1 MVTPVQIRPKS
12 AEIYLDC
19 NATTP
24 VLPQIALAVE
34 HVMEHVFGNPS
45 SSHITGLQARYIL
58 DNTRRLG
65 REVIGAGAG
74 RFIFTSGATEG
85 IQTAVLSALTAA
97 RSQPNQGAKRW
108 LLYGATEH
116 KAVPQALEHW
126 NKLLQLNAEL
136 KAIPVDKHG
145 LLDHAF
151 IAEYVGAAH
160 IICTMAVNNET
171 GVQQDLVALERV
183 IRDANAQVPWMVDCV
198 QALGKQALNLSQTTI
213 DYAPFSGHKLY
224 GPKGIGFLYVRPQ
237 APFTPLIIGGGQEHG
252 QRSGTENLPGI
263 AALHALFEL
272 LLDQQQQVFQST
284 ATLEGYRDQLLRALR
299 QAFPSL
305 VLNHDLANS
314 VPTTLNFSVRG
325 VPSRD
330 IMDVF
335 DAANI
340 RVSSGSACSSG
351 VSRSFVLDA
360 MGLEPWQSGSA
371 IRLSFGPATNATT
384 IEAACRRIQEAA
396 TALRQSCLLVADT
409 NEDIDSN
416 LDGIVQWRFDHH
428 CCYLIID
435 KRARE
440 MAVIDP
446 LPELAERIERLVACQ
461 NYRVKAVLTTEPHA
475 PDSPAAMLAQLLCAS
490 GCSRERDAV
499 GWPLDMVGGCD
510 APVECQQPVLGC
522 LRVGQRRLYRVGS
535 RAPVYLLSSPLAAS
549 SDSPHVDFAF
559 VGEQTQPTM
568 LNQLMH
574 EQTLILTRYDS
585 EFRVVQRLCE
595 LAQACA
601 ECALLDVALEQQ
613 QQWLAEPETLVVD
626 VREQQEHQ
634 VRKLAVDAEVINVPL
649 TRLAQFIY
657 SHREQYQQRPIVC
670 VCRSGHRSA
679 VAAQVLA
686 RHGFCQVSHLLGGT
700 ALLIESSLVQAET
713 SDKAIFAD

>member
-1 MVTPVQIRPKS
+1 MVTPVQVRPKS

-24 VLPQIALAVE
+24 VLPQIAKAVE

-65 REVIGAGAG
+65 RELIGAGAA

-97 RSQPNQGAKRW
+97 RQQGNTGGKRW

-126 NKLLQLNAEL
+126 NELLQLNAQL
-136 KAIPVDKHG
+136 KAIPVNKQG
-145 LLDHAF
+145 LLDLEF
-151 IAEYVGAAH
+151 IAEHAGAAH
-160 IICTMAVNNET
+160 MICTMAVNNET
-171 GVQQDLVALERV
+171 GVKQNLAELERV
-183 IRDANAQVPWMVDCV
+183 IRKANPQVPWMVDCV
-198 QALGKQALNLSQTTI
+198 QALGKQRLELSATTI

-224 GPKGIGFLYVRPQ
+224 GPKGIGFLYVRHQ
-237 APFTPLIIGGGQEHG
+237 APFTPLIIGGGQEQG

-272 LLDQQQQVFQST
+272 LLDHRQQVFHGSQV
-284 ATLEGYRDQLLRALR
+284 LEGYRDKLLQALR
-299 QAFPSL
+299 QAFPTL
-305 VLNHDLANS
+305 ELNHNLENS

-360 MGLEPWQSGSA
+360 MGLEEWKSSSA
-371 IRLSFGPATNATT
+371 IRLSFGPATTQAT
-384 IEAACRRIQEAA
+384 IDSACQRIQEAA
-396 TALRQSCLLVADT
+396 QALRQSCLLVADT
-409 NEDIDSN
+409 NEDIDSD
-416 LDGIVQWRFDHH
+416 LDGIVQLRFGHQ
-428 CCYLIID
+428 CCYLLID
-435 KRARE
+435 KQARE

-446 LPELAERIERLVACQ
+446 VPELAERIERLVACQ
-461 NYRVKAVLTTEPHA
+461 HYRVKAVLTTEPQA
-475 PDSPAAMLAQLLCAS
+475 PDSPASMLAQLLCAS
-490 GCSRERDAV
+490 GCSAERDAV
-499 GWPLDMVGGCD
+499 GWPVEATGGCD
-510 APVECQQPVLGC
+510 APVECQPPVFGC

-535 RAPVYLLSSPLAAS
+535 RTPVYLLSSPLVSAQDTA
-549 SDSPHVDFAF
+549 HVDFAF
-559 VGEQTQPTM
+559 VGEQTKAE
-568 LNQLMH
+568 QLSELVH
-574 EQTLILTRYDS
+574 SNTLILPRFDS

-595 LAQACA
+595 LEQHCA
-601 ECALLDVALEQQ
+601 ECELVDIPLEQQ
-613 QQWLAEPETLVVD
+613 QQWLAEPETLVID

-649 TRLAQFIY
+649 TRLAQFVY
-657 SHREQYQQRPIVC
+657 SHRQHYQNRPIVC

-700 ALLIESSLVQAET
+700 ALLIESSLVE
-713 SDKAIFAD
+713 S

>member
-24 VLPQIALAVE
+24 VLPQIAQAVE

-65 REVIGAGAG
+65 RQVIGAPQG
-74 RFIFTSGATEG
+74 RLFFTSGATEG

-97 RSQPNQGAKRW
+97 RNSTNLGGKRW

-136 KAIPVDKHG
+136 KAIPVDRRGK
-145 LLDHAF
+145 LDLQF
-151 IAEYVGAAH
+151 IAEHVGAAH
-160 IICTMAVNNET
+160 MICTMAVNNET
-171 GVQQDLVALERV
+171 GVKQDLVELERV
-183 IRDANAQVPWMVDCV
+183 IRGENADVPWMVDCV
-198 QALGKQALNLSQTTI
+198 QALGKQNLALSETTI

-224 GPKGIGFLYVRPQ
+224 GPKGIGFMYVRES
-237 APFTPLIIGGGQEHG
+237 APFTPLIIGGGQEQG

-272 LLDQQQQVFQST
+272 LLDKQQQVFQSQ
-284 ATLEGYRDQLLRALR
+284 AVLDGYRDKLLTALR
-299 QAFPSL
+299 SAFPTL
-305 VLNHDLANS
+305 VLNHDLDDS

-351 VSRSFVLDA
+351 VTRSFVLDA
-360 MGLEPWQSGSA
+360 MGLETWRSSSA
-371 IRLSFGPATNATT
+371 IRLSFGPATSAN
-384 IEAACRRIQEAA
+384 IIDAACERIRDAA
-396 TALRQSCLLVADT
+396 MALRQSCLLVSDT
-409 NEDIDSN
+409 NEDIDSD
-416 LDGIVQWRFDHH
+416 LDGVVQLRFDSH
-428 CCYLIID
+428 CCYLLID
-435 KRARE
+435 KAAGE

-446 LPELAERIERLVACQ
+446 VPELAERIERLVACQ
-461 NYRVKAVLTTEPHA
+461 NYRVKAVLTTEA
-475 PDSPAAMLAQLLCAS
+475 QESDSPAAMLAQLLCAS
-490 GCSRERDAV
+490 GCSAQRDAV
-499 GWPLDMVGGCD
+499 GWPLDAVGGCE
-510 APVECQQPVLGC
+510 APVECQVDVFGC
-522 LRVGQRRLYRVGS
+522 LRVGERRLYRVGT
-535 RAPVYLLSSPLAAS
+535 REPVFLLSSPLT
-549 SDSPHVDFAF
+549 SDAVSPHVDFAF
-559 VGEQTQPTM
+559 IGEQHDVSSLAQVV
-568 LNQLMH
+568 H
-574 EQTLILTRYDS
+574 EQTLLLARRDDA
-585 EFRVVQRLCE
+585 FRVVEKLCE
-595 LAQACA
+595 VSGDCTPCQLV
-601 ECALLDVALEQQ
+601 DVSLEQQ
-613 QQWLAEPETLVVD
+613 QEWLAQPETLVVD

-634 VRKLAVDAEVINVPL
+634 VRQLSVDAEVINVPL

-657 SHREQYQQRPIVC
+657 SHRQHYKTRPIVC

-686 RHGFCQVSHLLGGT
+686 RHGFAHVSHLSGGT
-700 ALLIESSLVQAET
+700 ALLIEADSC
-713 SDKAIFAD
+713 DKAVLTD

>member
-24 VLPQIALAVE
+24 VLSQIAKAVE

-65 REVIGAGAG
+65 RELIGAGGG

-97 RSQPNQGAKRW
+97 RNEANTGGKRW

-126 NKLLQLNAEL
+126 SKLLHLNAQL
-136 KAIPVDKHG
+136 KAIPVDKQG
-145 LLDHAF
+145 LLDLDF
-151 IAEYVGAAH
+151 IAEHAGAAH

-171 GVQQDLVALERV
+171 GVKQNLAELERV
-183 IRDANAQVPWMVDCV
+183 IRKANPQVPWMVDCV
-198 QALGKQALNLSQTTI
+198 QALGKQKLDLNATTI

-224 GPKGIGFLYVRPQ
+224 GPKGIGFLYVRHN
-237 APFTPLIIGGGQEHG
+237 APFTPLIIGGGQEQG

-272 LLDQQQQVFQST
+272 LLDSRQQVFQGPQ
-284 ATLEGYRDQLLRALR
+284 TLERYRDKLLQALR
-299 QAFPSL
+299 QAFPTL
-305 VLNHDLANS
+305 ELNHNLENS

-360 MGLEPWQSGSA
+360 MGLEEWKSSSA
-371 IRLSFGPATNATT
+371 IRLSFGPATTQAT
-384 IEAACRRIQEAA
+384 IDSACQRIQEAA
-396 TALRQSCLLVADT
+396 QALRQSCLLVADT
-409 NEDIDSN
+409 NEDIDSD
-416 LDGIVQWRFDHH
+416 LDGIVQLRFGHQ
-428 CCYLIID
+428 CCYLLID
-435 KRARE
+435 KQARE

-446 LPELAERIERLVACQ
+446 VPELAERIERLVACQ
-461 NYRVKAVLTTEPHA
+461 HYQVKAVLTTEPQA
-475 PDSPAAMLAQLLCAS
+475 SDSPASMLAQLLCAS
-490 GCSRERDAV
+490 GCSAARDAV
-499 GWPLDMVGGCD
+499 GWPVEAIGGCD
-510 APVECQQPVLGC
+510 APVECQRPVFGC

-535 RAPVYLLSSPLAAS
+535 RTPVYLLSSPLVSAQDTA
-549 SDSPHVDFAF
+549 HVDFAF
-559 VGEQTQPTM
+559 VGEQTNSQ
-568 LNQLMH
+568 QLSELVH
-574 EQTLILTRYDS
+574 SNTLLLPRFDS

-595 LAQACA
+595 LAQDCA
-601 ECALLDVALEQQ
+601 ECQLVDIPLEQQ
-613 QQWLAEPETLVVD
+613 QQWLAEPETLVID

-649 TRLAQFIY
+649 TRLAQFVY
-657 SHREQYQQRPIVC
+657 SHRQHYQNRPIVC

-700 ALLIESSLVQAET
+700 ALLIETSLVEG
-713 SDKAIFAD
+713 

>member
-24 VLPQIALAVE
+24 VLPQIAKAVE

-65 REVIGAGAG
+65 RELIGAGAG

-97 RSQPNQGAKRW
+97 RSEANTGGKRW

-126 NKLLQLNAEL
+126 NKLLQLNAQM
-136 KAIPVDKHG
+136 KAIPVDKQG
-145 LLDHAF
+145 LLDLDF
-151 IAEYVGAAH
+151 IAEYAGAAH

-171 GVQQDLVALERV
+171 GVQQNLAELERV
-183 IRDANAQVPWMVDCV
+183 IRKANPQVPWMVDCV
-198 QALGKQALNLSQTTI
+198 QALGKQKLDLSATTI

-224 GPKGIGFLYVRPQ
+224 GPKGIGFLYARHN
-237 APFTPLIIGGGQEHG
+237 APFTPLIIGGGQEQG

-272 LLDQQQQVFQST
+272 LLDSRQQVFHGPQ
-284 ATLEGYRDQLLRALR
+284 TLVGYRDKLLQALR
-299 QAFPSL
+299 QAFPTL
-305 VLNHDLANS
+305 ELNHSLDNS

-360 MGLEPWQSGSA
+360 MGLEEWKSSSA
-371 IRLSFGPATNATT
+371 IRLSFGPATTQAT
-384 IEAACRRIQEAA
+384 IDSACQRIQEAA
-396 TALRQSCLLVADT
+396 QALRQSCLLVADT
-409 NEDIDSN
+409 NEDIDSD
-416 LDGIVQWRFDHH
+416 LDGIVQLRFGHQ
-428 CCYLIID
+428 CCYLLID
-435 KRARE
+435 KQARE

-446 LPELAERIERLVACQ
+446 VPELAERIERLVTCQ
-461 NYRVKAVLTTEPHA
+461 HYRVKAVLTTEPQA
-475 PDSPAAMLAQLLCAS
+475 SESPVSMLAQLLCAS
-490 GCSRERDAV
+490 GCSAERDAV
-499 GWPLDMVGGCD
+499 GWPVEATGGCD
-510 APVECQQPVLGC
+510 APVECQQPVFGC

-535 RAPVYLLSSPLAAS
+535 RTPVYLLSSPLVSAQDTA
-549 SDSPHVDFAF
+549 HVDFAF
-559 VGEQTQPTM
+559 VGEQT
-568 LNQLMH
+568 NAEQLSELVH
-574 EQTLILTRYDS
+574 SNTLILPRFDS
-585 EFRVVQRLCE
+585 DFRLVQRLCE
-595 LAQACA
+595 LEQDCA
-601 ECALLDVALEQQ
+601 ECQLVDIPLEQQ
-613 QQWLAEPETLVVD
+613 QQWLAEPETLVID

-649 TRLAQFIY
+649 TRLAQFVY
-657 SHREQYQQRPIVC
+657 SHRQHYQNRPIVC

-700 ALLIESSLVQAET
+700 ALLIESSLVK
-713 SDKAIFAD
+713 S

>member
-1 MVTPVQIRPKS
+1 MVTPVQIRLKT

-24 VLPQIALAVE
+24 VLPQIAQAVE

-65 REVIGAGAG
+65 RQVIGAPRG
-74 RFIFTSGATEG
+74 RLFFTSGATEG
-85 IQTAVLSALTAA
+85 IQTAVLSALTAG
-97 RSQPNQGAKRW
+97 RNSTNLGGKRW

-136 KAIPVDKHG
+136 KPIPVDKRG
-145 LLDHAF
+145 KLDLQF
-151 IAEYVGAAH
+151 IAEHVGAAH
-160 IICTMAVNNET
+160 MICTMAVNNET
-171 GVQQDLVALERV
+171 GVMQELQALEEV
-183 IRDANAQVPWMVDCV
+183 IRAENATVPWMVDCV
-198 QALGKQALNLSQTTI
+198 QALGKQSLQLSETTI

-224 GPKGIGFLYVRPQ
+224 GPKGIGFMYVRES
-237 APFTPLIIGGGQEHG
+237 APFTPLIIGGGQEQG

-272 LLDQQQQVFQST
+272 LLNKEQQVFQSHT
-284 ATLEGYRDQLLRALR
+284 VLEGYRQKLLSALR
-299 QAFPSL
+299 SVFPTL
-305 VLNHDLANS
+305 VLNHELEDS

-351 VSRSFVLDA
+351 VTRSFVLDA
-360 MGLEPWQSGSA
+360 MGLEAWRSSSA
-371 IRLSFGPATNATT
+371 IRLSFGPATSAAT
-384 IEAACRRIQEAA
+384 IDAACARIRDAA
-396 TALRQSCLLVADT
+396 MALKQSCLLVSDT
-409 NEDIDSN
+409 NEDVDSD
-416 LDGIVQWRFDHH
+416 LDGVVQLRFDSH
-428 CCYLIID
+428 CCYLLID
-435 KRARE
+435 KAAGE

-446 LPELAERIERLVACQ
+446 VPELAERIERLVACQ
-461 NYRVKAVLTTEPHA
+461 NYRVKAVLTTEAQA

-490 GCSRERDAV
+490 GCSAQRDAV
-499 GWPLDMVGGCD
+499 GWPLDAVGGCE
-510 APVECQQPVLGC
+510 APVECQVEVFGC
-522 LRVGQRRLYRVGS
+522 LRVGKRRLYRVGT
-535 RAPVYLLSSPLAAS
+535 REPLFLLSSPLVNDAAT
-549 SDSPHVDFAF
+549 PHVDFAF
-559 VGEQTQPTM
+559 IGEQDDVA
-568 LNQLMH
+568 QLMKAVH
-574 EQTLILTRYDS
+574 EQTLLLARRDDA
-585 EFRVVQRLCE
+585 FRVVEKLCE
-595 LAQACA
+595 VSGDCVPCQLI
-601 ECALLDVALEQQ
+601 DVSLEQQ
-613 QQWLAEPETLVVD
+613 QEWLAQPETLVVD

-634 VRKLAVDAEVINVPL
+634 VRQLSVDAEVINVPL

-657 SHREQYQQRPIVC
+657 SHRAQYKQRPIVC

-686 RHGFCQVSHLLGGT
+686 RHGFEQVSHLSGGT
-700 ALLIESSLVQAET
+700 ALLIEADAR
-713 SDKAIFAD
+713 DKAIFAN

>member
-1 MVTPVQIRPKS
+1 MVTPVQIRPKR

-24 VLPQIALAVE
+24 VLPQIAKAVE

-65 REVIGAGAG
+65 RELIGAGAG

-97 RSQPNQGAKRW
+97 RQQGNTGGKRW

-126 NKLLQLNAEL
+126 NELLQLNAQL
-136 KAIPVDKHG
+136 KAIPVDKQG
-145 LLDHAF
+145 LLDLEF
-151 IAEYVGAAH
+151 IAEHAGAAH
-160 IICTMAVNNET
+160 MICTMAVNNET
-171 GVQQDLVALERV
+171 GVKQNLVELERV
-183 IRDANAQVPWMVDCV
+183 IRKANPQVPWMVDCV
-198 QALGKQALNLSQTTI
+198 QALGKQKLDLSATTI

-224 GPKGIGFLYVRPQ
+224 GPKGIGFLYVRHN
-237 APFTPLIIGGGQEHG
+237 APFTPLIIGGGQEQG

-272 LLDQQQQVFQST
+272 LLDNRQQVFHGLHI
-284 ATLEGYRDQLLRALR
+284 LEGYRNKLLQALR
-299 QAFPSL
+299 QAFPTL
-305 VLNHDLANS
+305 ELNHNLENS

-360 MGLEPWQSGSA
+360 MGLEEWKSSSA
-371 IRLSFGPATNATT
+371 IRLSFGPATTQAT
-384 IEAACRRIQEAA
+384 IDSACQRIQEAA
-396 TALRQSCLLVADT
+396 QALRQSCLLVADT
-409 NEDIDSN
+409 NEDIDSD
-416 LDGIVQWRFDHH
+416 LDGIVQLRFGHQ
-428 CCYLIID
+428 CCYLLID
-435 KRARE
+435 KQARE

-446 LPELAERIERLVACQ
+446 VPELAERIERLVACQ
-461 NYRVKAVLTTEPHA
+461 HYRVKAVLTTEPQA
-475 PDSPAAMLAQLLCAS
+475 SDSPASMLAQLLCAS
-490 GCSRERDAV
+490 GCSAARDAV
-499 GWPLDMVGGCD
+499 GWPVEATGGCD
-510 APVECQQPVLGC
+510 APVECQPSVFGC

-535 RAPVYLLSSPLAAS
+535 RTPVYLLSSPLVSAQDTA
-549 SDSPHVDFAF
+549 HVDFAF
-559 VGEQTQPTM
+559 VGEQTKAE
-568 LNQLMH
+568 QLSELVH
-574 EQTLILTRYDS
+574 SNTLILPRFDS

-595 LAQACA
+595 LEQDCA
-601 ECALLDVALEQQ
+601 ECQLVDIPLEQQ
-613 QQWLAEPETLVVD
+613 QQWLAEPETLVID

-649 TRLAQFIY
+649 TRLAQFVY
-657 SHREQYQQRPIVC
+657 SHRQHYQNRPIVC

-700 ALLIESSLVQAET
+700 ALLIESSLVE
-713 SDKAIFAD
+713 S

>member
-24 VLPQIALAVE
+24 VLPQIAKAVE

-65 REVIGAGAG
+65 RELIGAGAG

-97 RSQPNQGAKRW
+97 RQQGNSGGKRW

-126 NKLLQLNAEL
+126 NNLLQLNAQL
-136 KAIPVDKHG
+136 KAIPVNKQG
-145 LLDHAF
+145 LLDLEF
-151 IAEYVGAAH
+151 IAEHAGAAH
-160 IICTMAVNNET
+160 MICTMAVNNET
-171 GVQQDLVALERV
+171 GVKQNLAELERV
-183 IRDANAQVPWMVDCV
+183 IRKANPQVPWMVDCV
-198 QALGKQALNLSQTTI
+198 QALGKQKLDLSATTI

-224 GPKGIGFLYVRPQ
+224 GPKGIGFLYVRHN
-237 APFTPLIIGGGQEHG
+237 APFTPLIIGGGQEQG

-272 LLDQQQQVFQST
+272 LLDNRQQVFHGLHI
-284 ATLEGYRDQLLRALR
+284 LEGYRDKLLQALR
-299 QAFPSL
+299 QAFPTL
-305 VLNHDLANS
+305 ELNHNLENS

-360 MGLEPWQSGSA
+360 MGLEEWKSSSA
-371 IRLSFGPATNATT
+371 IRLSFGPATTQAT
-384 IEAACRRIQEAA
+384 IDSACQRIQEAA
-396 TALRQSCLLVADT
+396 QALRQSCLLVADT
-409 NEDIDSN
+409 NEDIDSD
-416 LDGIVQWRFDHH
+416 LDGIVQLRFGHQ
-428 CCYLIID
+428 CCYLLID
-435 KRARE
+435 KQARE

-446 LPELAERIERLVACQ
+446 VPELAERIERLVACQ
-461 NYRVKAVLTTEPHA
+461 HYRVKAVLTTEPQGS
-475 PDSPAAMLAQLLCAS
+475 DSPASMLAQLLCAS
-490 GCSRERDAV
+490 GCSAERDAV
-499 GWPLDMVGGCD
+499 GWPVEASGGCD
-510 APVECQQPVLGC
+510 APVECQPPVFGC
-522 LRVGQRRLYRVGS
+522 LRVGQRRLYRIGS
-535 RAPVYLLSSPLAAS
+535 RTPVYLLSSPLVSAQ
-549 SDSPHVDFAF
+549 DSAHVDFAF
-559 VGEQTQPTM
+559 VGEQTKAE
-568 LNQLMH
+568 QLSELVH
-574 EQTLILTRYDS
+574 SNTLILPRFDS

-595 LAQACA
+595 LEQDCA
-601 ECALLDVALEQQ
+601 ECQLVDIPLEQQ
-613 QQWLAEPETLVVD
+613 QQWLAEPETLVID

-649 TRLAQFIY
+649 TRLAQFVY
-657 SHREQYQQRPIVC
+657 SHRQHYQNRPIVC

-700 ALLIESSLVQAET
+700 ALLIESSLIE
-713 SDKAIFAD
+713 S